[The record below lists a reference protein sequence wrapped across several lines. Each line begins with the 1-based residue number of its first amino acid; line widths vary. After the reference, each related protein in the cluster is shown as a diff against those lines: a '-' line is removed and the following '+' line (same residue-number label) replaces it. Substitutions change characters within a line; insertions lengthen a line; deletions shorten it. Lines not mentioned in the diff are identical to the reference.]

1 MNVHWSMTIPKN
13 TLSLFL
19 FGILAALST
28 LQTRQCKI
36 SKKKNLK
43 LHVFLHSNQ
52 PKNQEAQQHYQINF
66 LKIKASCLILR
77 LFLQMDFRLKKSGE
91 PPISPALF
99 CCRDQGILGF
109 QDIGFFQPEKSM
121 SWMILLVGQPFCG
134 AVSGGVKSS
143 RASSIDWR
151 LMPKTHLKDFT
162 EILV

>member
-13 TLSLFL
+13 TLSLFP

-36 SKKKNLK
+36 SKKNLK

-77 LFLQMDFRLKKSGE
+77 LFLQMDFRLKKSGVPRPCGLVLLQGSRHLGLPRYRLLPTRKVDE
-91 PPISPALF
+91 LNDPAGWATVLRGSF
-99 CCRDQGILGF
+99 RRCQI
-109 QDIGFFQPEKSM
+109 
-121 SWMILLVGQPFCG
+121 
-134 AVSGGVKSS
+134 
-143 RASSIDWR
+143 
-151 LMPKTHLKDFT
+151 
-162 EILV
+162 